1 MPKIKTKLV
10 SWDEIVSWARD
21 LSRKIE
27 ESNYRPDVVVAI
39 ARGGFV
45 PARLVCDFL
54 MIENLIS
61 IQSQHWTEAAKVE
74 EKAIIKF
81 PYKLDLNNGKV
92 LIVDDIV
99 DTGDSVLL
107 AKDFIRKNWN
117 VSDVRVAVLQWIS
130 PVAKFKPDYYS
141 VEVREWIWFQYPW
154 TRLEDT
160 YQFLKRILS
169 EEGKYKKSWTFQE
182 LVSKF
187 KEWYEIDVG
196 EEYYKDAV
204 EWLLKNKVLMV
215 EGGYYVLT
223 T

>member
-196 EEYYKDAV
+196 EDYYKDAV
-204 EWLLKNKVLMV
+204 EWLLKNKVLRV

>member
-1 MPKIKTKLV
+1 MPKVRTKLV
-10 SWDEIVSWARD
+10 SWEEIVSWARD
-21 LSRKIE
+21 LSRKVE
-27 ESNYRPDVVVAI
+27 ESGYRPDVVVAI

-74 EKAIIKF
+74 EKAVIKY
-81 PYKLDLNNGKV
+81 PYKLDLSNSKV

-107 AKDFIRKNWN
+107 AKEFIRKNWN

-130 PVAKFKPDYYS
+130 PVAKFRPDYYS

-169 EEGKYKKSWTFQE
+169 EEGKYKKSWTYQE

-187 KEWYEIDVG
+187 REWYEIDVG
-196 EEYYKDAV
+196 EDYYRDAV
-204 EWLLKNKVLMV
+204 EWLLKNGVLKL
-215 EGGYYVLT
+215 ERGYYVLT

>member
-1 MPKIKTKLV
+1 MPRVKTKLV

-196 EEYYKDAV
+196 EDYYKGAV
-204 EWLLKNKVLMV
+204 EWLLKNKILRV

>member
-1 MPKIKTKLV
+1 MPKVKTKLV
-10 SWDEIVSWARD
+10 SWEEIVSWARD
-21 LSRKIE
+21 LSKRIE

-61 IQSQHWTEAAKVE
+61 IQSQHWTEAAKAE
-74 EKAIIKF
+74 EKAVIKY
-81 PYKLDLNNGKV
+81 PYKLDLSNSKV

-107 AKDFIRKNWN
+107 AKEFIRKNWN

-141 VEVREWIWFQYPW
+141 IEVREWIWFQYPW

-160 YQFLKRILS
+160 YQFLKRILN

-187 KEWYEIDVG
+187 REWYEIDVG
-196 EEYYKDAV
+196 EEYYRDAI
-204 EWLLKNKVLMV
+204 EWFLKNKVLRV

>member
-1 MPKIKTKLV
+1 MPKVKTKLV
-10 SWDEIVSWARD
+10 SWEEIVSWARD

-27 ESNYRPDVVVAI
+27 ESNYRPNVVVAI

-61 IQSQHWTEAAKVE
+61 IQSQHWTEAAKAE
-74 EKAIIKF
+74 EKAIIKY
-81 PYKLDLNNGKV
+81 PYKLDLSNSKV

-196 EEYYKDAV
+196 REYYEDAV
-204 EWLLKNKVLMV
+204 NWLLKNKVLRI
-215 EGGYYVLT
+215 EGGYYVLAT
-223 T
+223 

>member
-1 MPKIKTKLV
+1 
-10 SWDEIVSWARD
+10 
-21 LSRKIE
+21 
-27 ESNYRPDVVVAI
+27 
-39 ARGGFV
+39 
-45 PARLVCDFL
+45 
-54 MIENLIS
+54 
-61 IQSQHWTEAAKVE
+61 
-74 EKAIIKF
+74 
-81 PYKLDLNNGKV
+81 
-92 LIVDDIV
+92 V

-196 EEYYKDAV
+196 EDYYKGAV
-204 EWLLKNKVLMV
+204 EWLLKNKILRV

>member
-1 MPKIKTKLV
+1 MPKVKTKLV

-196 EEYYKDAV
+196 EDYYKGAV
-204 EWLLKNKVLMV
+204 EWLLKNKILRV